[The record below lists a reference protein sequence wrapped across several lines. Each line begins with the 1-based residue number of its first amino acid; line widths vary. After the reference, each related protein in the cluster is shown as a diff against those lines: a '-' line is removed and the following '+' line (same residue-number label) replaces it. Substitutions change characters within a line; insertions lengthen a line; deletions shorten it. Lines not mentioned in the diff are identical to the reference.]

1 MTIIPVVRGLRV
13 AGERVEEAR
22 GQHAV
27 HVGQELDDD
36 GDERQG
42 RRRFDV
48 AVEQDVGE
56 MEGEEDEADQVRPN
70 VDRLVVQPEPAT
82 EIDQ

>member
-1 MTIIPVVRGLRV
+1 M
-13 AGERVEEAR
+13 AGEGVEEAR